1 MAWEPNQPV
10 RHAATYLV
18 ARGLPGVV
26 AFLAIPIFTRLIEPA
41 EYGRYALVV
50 TTVGL
55 LNALLFQW
63 LPLSVVRH
71 VHAAG
76 GDVARLKSTLLTCA
90 LGLIV
95 VAGLVA
101 GAACALPVG
110 RGWRAAMG
118 CGWGLLSVQAV
129 FDLCLEYTRAAIRPG
144 RYMALQLARSLC
156 GVGLGT
162 ALVLLGAG
170 WWGPVAGFT
179 VGMGLA
185 VAAALSR
192 DWSDVRLL
200 IDRGLLAKVAR
211 YGVPI
216 SATVGLGIVTGS
228 CDRFLIAGLVGTD
241 AAGLYSVAVDFA
253 NQTLT
258 LVMMAISMAC
268 FPLAVRAW
276 ETLGPDAAVARMRV
290 NASLLLAVGVPCVV
304 GLAALAP
311 AVTYVLF
318 GRNYRDAATAVVPLV
333 ALGAFLAAIKGF
345 HFDAAFQFS
354 HRTVLQ
360 VWIALG
366 TAAAGVALNLVAIP
380 LAGIRGAAGAWV
392 VACALAVA
400 VTRGVGRRYVRLP
413 LPRRDGARVI
423 AASAA
428 MAAALYPLR
437 DLRGAGALAGQ
448 VATGAA
454 AYAGS
459 LVALNFMGCRDWL
472 IARIRSGGA
481 ARGSPPGAASA
492 VAGPTALTQAP

>member
-1 MAWEPNQPV
+1 MTSELNQPV

-50 TTVGL
+50 TTTGL
-55 LNALLFQW
+55 LNALVFQW

-71 VHAAG
+71 VNAAG
-76 GDVARLKSTLLTCA
+76 ADLARLKSTLLTCA

-101 GAACALPVG
+101 GAACMLPVG
-110 RGWRAAMG
+110 HGWRAAIA

-129 FDLCLEYTRAAIRPG
+129 FDLCVEYTRAAIRPG

-170 WWGPVAGFT
+170 WWGPVAGFG

-185 VAAALSR
+185 VAAALLR

-200 IDRGLLAKVAR
+200 VDRDLLARVVR

-216 SATVGLGIVTGS
+216 SATVGLGIVTSG
-228 CDRFLIAGLVGTD
+228 CDRFLIAGMVGTD

-258 LVMMAISMAC
+258 LVMMAVSMAC

-276 ETLGPDAAVARMRV
+276 ETLGRDAAAERMRV
-290 NASLLLAVGVPCVV
+290 NAALLLAVGVPSVV
-304 GLAALAP
+304 GLATLAP
-311 AVTYVLF
+311 AVTHVLF
-318 GRNYRDAATAVVPLV
+318 GTNYRDAATAVVPLV

-360 VWIALG
+360 VWIALA
-366 TAAAGVALNLVAIP
+366 TAAAGITLNLIAIP

-400 VTRGVGRRYVRLP
+400 LTCGVGRRYVKLP
-413 LPRRDGARVI
+413 LPRRDGARVFV
-423 AASAA
+423 ASAA
-428 MAAALYPLR
+428 MAAALYPIR
-437 DLRGAGALAGQ
+437 DFRGAGALVGQ
-448 VATGAA
+448 VAAGAA
-454 AYAGS
+454 VYAGA
-459 LVALNFMGCRDWL
+459 LVWLNFMGCRERL
-472 IARIRSGGA
+472 IGRTNFGRATGA
-481 ARGSPPGAASA
+481 SAANAVSA
-492 VAGPTALTQAP
+492 VAGSTALTQAP